1 MKRFLRVLIDHK
13 TPPATAA
20 LYEQTGSQIKQV
32 WSCSGTVHD
41 VMGLAMQKYLE
52 EGIFYDSGR
61 SGTGD

>member
-1 MKRFLRVLIDHK
+1 MKRFIRVLIDSR

-20 LYEQTGSQIKQV
+20 LYEQSGSQIQQV

-41 VMGLAMQKYLE
+41 VMEEVKLKYIE

>member
-1 MKRFLRVLIDHK
+1 MKRFLRLLIDHK

-20 LYEQTGSQIKQV
+20 LYEQTGSQVKQV
-32 WSCSGTVHD
+32 WSCSGTVHE
-41 VMGLAMQKYLE
+41 VTEQVKQKYVE